1 MFVRSRID
9 KPLIFRKG
17 GKAWTLKPHAVTL
30 INDPTVTAK
39 EIKGCYGS
47 RVEVISEE
55 GAYTAPRET
64 RQVPKNVVKSKV
76 EVKPVP
82 KPKKVDEASLDAL
95 LEEVNKELGELK
107 VDDKRLDTTKDGGL
121 SKEAPAGNTNDAP
134 TEGKDS
140 ESNLVSPNAI
150 GGTKAEAKK
159 EEKKT
164 KPARA
169 RRTTSNK
176 AKTKRVSSK
185 KATKKQA

>member
-17 GKAWTLKPHAVTL
+17 GRAWTLKPHAVTL

-55 GAYTAPRET
+55 GTYTAPREA

-82 KPKKVDEASLDAL
+82 KPKKVDETSLDAL

-107 VDDKRLDTTKDGGL
+107 VDNKRLDTTKDDGL
-121 SKEAPAGNTNDAP
+121 SKEAPVGDTNDTPA
-134 TEGKDS
+134 EGKDA
-140 ESNLVSPNAI
+140 EVSKANAPVARN
-150 GGTKAEAKK
+150 TKAKST
-159 EEKKT
+159 KT
-164 KPARA
+164 
-169 RRTTSNK
+169 K
-176 AKTKRVSSK
+176 AKTTKSRKTTNRRTNK
-185 KATKKQA
+185 KTTKSE